1 VTSGAAAAATGAGE
15 GRRRV
20 AVLISGR
27 GSNMMALVEAAR
39 APDYPA
45 EIALVLSNRP
55 AAAGLAWARGQ
66 GIAAQAIDHKA
77 YATRDAFD
85 AALDATLTE
94 SRIELVACA
103 GFMRLMTAPF
113 VTRWGGRMINIHP
126 SLLPL
131 YPGLHTHARALADG
145 VRIAGC
151 TVHFVVPETDAGP
164 IIAQGAVPVL
174 DGDTPDTLAD
184 RILAIEHQIY
194 PHALA
199 LVASSAARLVG
210 DRVTIAAPVN
220 QSSRLMSPEPA
231 ASR

>member
-1 VTSGAAAAATGAGE
+1 MTSGAAAAPTGAGKS
-15 GRRRV
+15 RRRV
-20 AVLISGR
+20 GVLISGR
-27 GSNMMALVEAAR
+27 GSNMMALAEAAR
-39 APDYPA
+39 RPDYPA
-45 EIALVLSNRP
+45 EIALVLANRP
-55 AAAGLAWARGQ
+55 DAAGLAWARGQ

-85 AALDATLTE
+85 AALDAALAE
-94 SRIELVACA
+94 ARIDLVACA

-113 VTRWGGRMINIHP
+113 VTRWAGRMINIHP

-151 TVHFVVPETDAGP
+151 TVHFVVPEMDAGP
-164 IIAQGAVPVL
+164 IIAQGAVPVV
-174 DGDTPDTLAD
+174 DGDSPDTLAD
-184 RILAIEHQIY
+184 RILAVEHQIY

-199 LVASSAARLVG
+199 LVASGAARLEG
-210 DRVTIAAPVN
+210 GRVTIAGPIN
-220 QSSRLMSPEPA
+220 QTGRLISPERV